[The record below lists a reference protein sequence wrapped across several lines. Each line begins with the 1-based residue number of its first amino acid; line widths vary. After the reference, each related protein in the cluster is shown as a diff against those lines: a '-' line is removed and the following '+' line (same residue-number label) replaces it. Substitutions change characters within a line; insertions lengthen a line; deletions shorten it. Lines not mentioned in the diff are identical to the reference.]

1 MQWQVSRARC
11 HAIMSQCCVFGDYQ
25 VEAQQ
30 LGEAQRRKLVAQID
44 RLQAE
49 QSMASSG
56 SARQLEALQVV
67 HWHSHNNACG

>member
-1 MQWQVSRARC
+1 MQWQVSRGRC
-11 HAIMSQCCVFGDYQ
+11 HAPHEPCCVFGNCQ

-44 RLQAE
+44 RLRAE
-49 QSMASSG
+49 QTMASSG

-67 HWHSHNNACG
+67 HWHFHNNACC